1 MKRKITALLAL
12 TMAVCMLSGCGIV
25 NAAVSLIAP
34 DVTEANDLP
43 HLMVQQIDVSLHPGD
58 ADYERHYLGQKNLTT
73 VLQLLR
79 AMATDEIPE
88 EQPELS
94 DGQTYYTVTATYAS
108 GEQQIYYLL
117 GYSYLKV
124 GEEPWCE
131 IEFDR
136 AMGFANYLK
145 SHPSDDGSW
154 VPPETTLPPEPVPTE
169 TATVPTET
177 TT

>member
-1 MKRKITALLAL
+1 MKRKLLSLFAL
-12 TMAVCMLSGCGIV
+12 TIAVCMLSGCGIV

-43 HLMVQQIDVSLHPGD
+43 HLMVTQIDVSLYPGD
-58 ADYERHYLGQKNLTT
+58 AEYERHYQTQKNLTT

-79 AMATDEIPE
+79 AMATDDFPE
-88 EQPELS
+88 EQPELT
-94 DGQTYYTVTATYAS
+94 DGQTYYTVTATYSS
-108 GEQQIYYLL
+108 GEQQNYYIL

-124 GEEPWCE
+124 GEEDWCQV
-131 IEFDR
+131 EFDR

-154 VPPETTLPPEPVPTE
+154 IPPETTLPPETVPTE
-169 TATVPTET
+169 TATVPAET